1 MQRGA
6 QRNIFLDAVHAIVYR
21 HSPTTHILDNN
32 VKRALRDCA
41 VVSAKLP
48 VWCWPVGSTVHSTFP
63 WCEMRVLKLS
73 ILSKQS
79 LHAFSYRSSSRHQVA
94 IKSTFH
100 SKTNSQQFF
109 FELRIEN
116 NYFSSLMHAV
126 HDINHDN
133 DLIFHDSPRLIPS
146 QRFRMVPRL

>member
-6 QRNIFLDAVHAIVYR
+6 ERNILFDALHAIVYR

-32 VKRALRDCA
+32 VTRTLHNCD
-41 VVSAKLP
+41 VVIAKLP
-48 VWCWPVGSTVHSTFP
+48 VWRWPVGSTVHSTFP
-63 WCEMRVLKLS
+63 WCEMRVHGQSFQNSRYMHFHITALLGIKLQSNSPFILKK
-73 ILSKQS
+73 ILNNF
-79 LHAFSYRSSSRHQVA
+79 L
-94 IKSTFH
+94 
-100 SKTNSQQFF
+100 

-133 DLIFHDSPRLIPS
+133 DLIFHDSPQLIPS
-146 QRFRMVPRL
+146 QRFRVVPRL